1 MKRLTAITM
10 LLLFTAAPLLGMEAN
25 VSTSSSTDTLT
36 DRSELIRS
44 AVRDYLDEKTE
55 QAAATKERNRKIILN
70 VGKAI
75 AILIALLV
83 TRAIIKA
90 IGRGVRKE
98 DPEAPFGVYITTK
111 TEDEAR
117 SIASTLVEE
126 HLASDAKILPG
137 IRSIYAWE
145 GKTEDASETLLLLKT
160 VLASIPRLISRAEEL
175 HTYNVPDIVALPIHK
190 THSDM
195 ADWVREPDTSS

>member
-1 MKRLTAITM
+1 MKRFTAITM
-10 LLLFTAAPLLGMEAN
+10 LLLFTTAPLLSLEGN
-25 VSTSSSTDTLT
+25 VPTSSSADTVT

-70 VGKAI
+70 IGKAI

-83 TRAIIKA
+83 TGAIIKA
-90 IGRGVRKE
+90 RGRGVRKE
-98 DPEAPFGVYITTK
+98 DPEAPFGIYITTE

-126 HLASDAKILPG
+126 RLASDAKIVPG
-137 IRSIYAWE
+137 VRSFYVWE
-145 GKTEDASETLLLLKT
+145 GKTEDAAETLLLLKT
-160 VLASIPRLISRAEEL
+160 IQANIPRLISRAEEL
-175 HTYNVPDIVALPIHK
+175 HQYDVPDIVALPIHK
-190 THSDM
+190 RHSDI
-195 ADWVREPDTSS
+195 ADWVREPDT